1 MGPFVLNVASRG
13 ASTEAQGLNIARAS
27 LNTSRNNRVKHRR
40 RLSLFTHAG
49 SHPIA
54 HVGTRQMA
62 KTAKVAKQNALHRE
76 QKLHRPP
83 PSSATCQYRVHRHM
97 NTIAWQLNAEPHQRA
112 GKTRMCNSDF
122 RNYLGE
128 LHRDCFR
135 SAASFFGALFRTTII
150 EDVEN
155 RRRVHASDG
164 GIVVVD
170 HSVRKL
176 LLVQLRSHDTLGRAS
191 SDMDITR
198 KLKPIKSTE
207 QDKNRRGSTATHLF
221 YAVFDY
227 ETEDVNGLRLADSMR
242 SVHSLLPM

>member
-1 MGPFVLNVASRG
+1 
-13 ASTEAQGLNIARAS
+13 
-27 LNTSRNNRVKHRR
+27 
-40 RLSLFTHAG
+40 
-49 SHPIA
+49 
-54 HVGTRQMA
+54 
-62 KTAKVAKQNALHRE
+62 
-76 QKLHRPP
+76 
-83 PSSATCQYRVHRHM
+83 M

-112 GKTRMCNSDF
+112 GKTRMYNSDF
-122 RNYLGE
+122 RHYLGE

-191 SDMDITR
+191 SDTDITR
-198 KLKPIKSTE
+198 KLTPSKK
-207 QDKNRRGSTATHLF
+207 QDKNRGGSTATHLF